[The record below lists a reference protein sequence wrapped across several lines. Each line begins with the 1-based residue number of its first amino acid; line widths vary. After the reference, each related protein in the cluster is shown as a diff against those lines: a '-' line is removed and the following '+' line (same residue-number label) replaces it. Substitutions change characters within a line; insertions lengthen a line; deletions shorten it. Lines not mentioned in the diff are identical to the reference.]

1 MSRFV
6 QTHSIIGT
14 WELHKGKV
22 QENLLLQLLAL
33 PQVALSQN
41 GFERKLP
48 RYHCRE
54 VEMNWGKNFWTIFT
68 AALLSLSSPTNT
80 TLLQR
85 HHLSPAQGRFKFR
98 EINCNKCFMNKDFFF
113 LVYLS
118 SYMLSSSPDPWSL
131 GSASSHQP
139 TTSAPLKI
147 FTLCSLSTDF
157 SGLHISPLKPKLY
170 SHIKQNP
177 NLSQV
182 SHVITFSHCPCP
194 FLLPFP
200 LLTPPASPQIENILP
215 LLLRATGVPNRLL
228 FRYTAFDR
236 LKFRFSLDLEVRKLI
251 SFSHPTDIWIPHY
264 KPPSQNRVPLF
275 YRSELKIGFCWSWKR
290 VSEVHFGNLYASVT
304 IQTRNQVLPK
314 IHCNGSSSQKGKQHE
329 CWLKWTYSIL

>member
-1 MSRFV
+1 MIWHLKCKKRLETCRGLFKLIV
-6 QTHSIIGT
+6 LL
-14 WELHKGKV
+14 EL
-22 QENLLLQLLAL
+22 ENSTKAKSKRIYCCSFWLYPKWHFLKTDLNEN
-33 PQVALSQN
+33 SQDTIV
-41 GFERKLP
+41 EKLKWI
-48 RYHCRE
+48 E
-54 VEMNWGKNFWTIFT
+54 EKISGQFFT

-170 SHIKQNP
+170 SPHKTKPKFVSSFTCNHIFP
-177 NLSQV
+177 L
-182 SHVITFSHCPCP
+182 P

-215 LLLRATGVPNRLL
+215 L
-228 FRYTAFDR
+228 
-236 LKFRFSLDLEVRKLI
+236 S
-251 SFSHPTDIWIPHY
+251 S
-264 KPPSQNRVPLF
+264 PSSSVPLASQTACF
-275 YRSELKIGFCWSWKR
+275 SATLPLTDS
-290 VSEVHFGNLYASVT
+290 NLDSV
-304 IQTRNQVLPK
+304 
-314 IHCNGSSSQKGKQHE
+314 
-329 CWLKWTYSIL
+329 

>member
-1 MSRFV
+1 MQWYDISSVKNSLRLETCRGLFKLIV
-6 QTHSIIGT
+6 LL
-14 WELHKGKV
+14 EL
-22 QENLLLQLLAL
+22 ENSTKAKSKRIYCCSFWLYPKWHFLKTDLNEN
-33 PQVALSQN
+33 SQDTIV
-41 GFERKLP
+41 EKLKWI
-48 RYHCRE
+48 E
-54 VEMNWGKNFWTIFT
+54 EKISGQFFT

-170 SHIKQNP
+170 SPHKTKPKLVSSFTCNHI
-177 NLSQV
+177 
-182 SHVITFSHCPCP
+182 
-194 FLLPFP
+194 FP
-200 LLTPPASPQIENILP
+200 LSVSIFAPISPSHPSCQSPDWEYSPPPPPCHWRPKPPAFPLHCLWQTQI
-215 LLLRATGVPNRLL
+215 
-228 FRYTAFDR
+228 
-236 LKFRFSLDLEVRKLI
+236 
-251 SFSHPTDIWIPHY
+251 
-264 KPPSQNRVPLF
+264 
-275 YRSELKIGFCWSWKR
+275 
-290 VSEVHFGNLYASVT
+290 
-304 IQTRNQVLPK
+304 
-314 IHCNGSSSQKGKQHE
+314 
-329 CWLKWTYSIL
+329 

>member
-1 MSRFV
+1 MFLDPLLILGSYSFV
-6 QTHSIIGT
+6 TKIIPFTHIMQWYDISSVKNSLRLETCRGLFKLIVLL
-14 WELHKGKV
+14 EL
-22 QENLLLQLLAL
+22 ENSTKAKSKRIYCCSFWLYPKWHFLKTDLNEN
-33 PQVALSQN
+33 SQDTIV
-41 GFERKLP
+41 EKLKWI
-48 RYHCRE
+48 E
-54 VEMNWGKNFWTIFT
+54 EKISGQFFT

-200 LLTPPASPQIENILP
+200 LLPPPASPQIENILP

-236 LKFRFSLDLEVRKLI
+236 LKFRFSLDLKVGKLI
-251 SFSHPTDIWIPHY
+251 SFLHRRDIWIFHC
-264 KPPSQNRVPLF
+264 
-275 YRSELKIGFCWSWKR
+275 RS
-290 VSEVHFGNLYASVT
+290 
-304 IQTRNQVLPK
+304 
-314 IHCNGSSSQKGKQHE
+314 
-329 CWLKWTYSIL
+329 